1 MGYQSSHLKK
11 SNSSRVEHVGG
22 IEGEL
27 VPARG
32 NDGIKDPT
40 PPTPA
45 MRAEK
50 SLAKGY
56 GTTLLGW
63 IIVIIY
69 TLDYQSIK

>member
-11 SNSSRVEHVGG
+11 SNSSRVEHAGG

-32 NDGIKDPT
+32 NDDIKALT

-45 MRAEK
+45 MWAKK
-50 SLAKGY
+50 SLAKGH
-56 GTTLLGW
+56 GTTLLG
-63 IIVIIY
+63 
-69 TLDYQSIK
+69 